1 VSNADQNKKVMGSLP
16 SSGENRMAET
26 AMYCGSAGGG
36 VAIMLTPLYVPEEL
50 EEPLV
55 ALFWFAGMHSFL

>member
-1 VSNADQNKKVMGSLP
+1 
-16 SSGENRMAET
+16 MAET